1 MSTDPA
7 YGPKGRPPRMTTLP
21 HGSARA
27 WLSARDP
34 VFPAGRSSLEGS
46 YAVSPERPASRQAA
60 LPVPPDLPG
69 LPACP
74 RVLQLTDGDCVSHGL
89 ADGAARGR
97 ASDQEMRAC
106 LDRVRAAAML
116 LDPHARVRCAVS
128 TETAAQHFDILA
140 TARNNSFAI
149 RRGLDGADRALIEE
163 LTDLIGARTI
173 ATQTRRRRPAGL
185 ADLVI
190 LVGKDKIY
198 APPVRQLRLLGI
210 PTWLVV
216 PGRLPSASL
225 YRAACAVSFIGPF
238 PGSPNSA
245 HRDLEGR

>member
-1 MSTDPA
+1 MSTNLA
-7 YGPKGRPPRMTTLP
+7 HGPKERPPRLTALP
-21 HGSARA
+21 SGPARTG
-27 WLSARDP
+27 LGGQDP
-34 VFPAGRSSLEGS
+34 AFSAGRGSLDGR
-46 YAVSPERPASRQAA
+46 YAVDPERLVSRQTA

-69 LPACP
+69 LPARP

-89 ADGAARGR
+89 ADGSARGR

-106 LDRVRAAAML
+106 LDRVRTAAML

-128 TETAAQHFDILA
+128 TETAVHHLDILA
-140 TARNNSFAI
+140 AARNNSFAI

-163 LTDLIGARTI
+163 LADLIGTRTI
-173 ATQTRRRRPAGL
+173 AIHIRRRRPAGH

-210 PTWLVV
+210 PTWLIV
-216 PGRLPSASL
+216 PGCLPAASL
-225 YRAACAVSFIGPF
+225 YRAACAVSFIGPC

-245 HRDLEGR
+245 CRDLEGR